1 MSERPPY
8 QSVALLA
15 GKGVLKI
22 VQYMGK
28 PVVQLSAVQAWD
40 RAPAPEERALPVS
53 RAVASL
59 TPYEAANVAG
69 NPDPDRAA
77 RIFKLD
83 WNESTIAPS
92 PRVRDAIQQ
101 FMLHDAGLNWY
112 PELGSPRL
120 TARLSDYTGVSPE
133 SILVTNG
140 SDEALALICN
150 TYLDPDDVV
159 VVPVPTYNHFFVF
172 AQARGADI
180 RAVKTAD
187 PFTADI
193 AAVRRAM
200 VGDVKLVYL
209 VSPNNPTGA
218 TFDPREVAAFCRD
231 YPRTLVLLDEAYY
244 EFSRTSGID
253 LVAAH
258 DNLVVTR
265 TFSKAFG
272 LAGLRV
278 GYLAAGSEIIEG
290 LRRIYNSK
298 SVNTLAQV
306 GACAALED
314 LDYLNAFVDEVATS
328 RAMVCSFFAERGLE
342 THNTSANF
350 VVVRFEDV
358 AATVSALVSHDI
370 YVRDRSDYPGMAGC
384 LRMTVG
390 NVDQTTRLLERLQK
404 IF

>member
-1 MSERPPY
+1 
-8 QSVALLA
+8 
-15 GKGVLKI
+15 
-22 VQYMGK
+22 MGK
-28 PVVQLSAVQAWD
+28 PVIQLSAMEAWN
-40 RAPAPEERALPVS
+40 RTSAVAPASLPVS
-53 RAVASL
+53 RAVATL

-92 PRVRDAIQQ
+92 PRVREAIQH
-101 FMLHDAGLNWY
+101 FMAHDAGLNWY

-120 TARLSDYTGVSPE
+120 TARLAEYTGVGPE

-150 TYLDPDDVV
+150 TFIDPDDVV

-172 AQARGADI
+172 AQARGAEI

-218 TFDPREVAAFCRD
+218 TFEPEEVSAFCRD
-231 YPRTLVLLDEAYY
+231 YPGTLVLLDEAYY
-244 EFSRTSGID
+244 EFSRVSGID
-253 LVAAH
+253 LVAHH

-278 GYLAAGSEIIEG
+278 GYLAASGEVIDG

-306 GACAALED
+306 GACAALDD
-314 LDYLNAFVDEVATS
+314 LDHLNAFVDEVAIS
-328 RAMVCSFFAERGLE
+328 RGMVCDFFASRGVE

-350 VVVRFEDV
+350 VVVRFDDV
-358 AATVSALVSHDI
+358 AVTVAALAGQDI
-370 YVRDRSDYPGMAGC
+370 YVRNRSDYPGMAGC

-390 NVDQTTRLLERLQK
+390 NVEQTTRLIERLAA